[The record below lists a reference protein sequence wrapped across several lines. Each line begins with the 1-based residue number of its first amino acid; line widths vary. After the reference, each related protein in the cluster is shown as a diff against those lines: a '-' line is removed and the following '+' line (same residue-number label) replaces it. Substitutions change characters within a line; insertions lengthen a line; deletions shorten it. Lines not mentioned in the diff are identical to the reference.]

1 MIPNPRRINPSVSPA
16 RFARAQRRV
25 MWLMQGGAGAG
36 QADRLGAEPEPEME
50 PEEEEEDQE
59 VTPPQREPTVETT
72 PAPPVTTL
80 PPR

>member
-1 MIPNPRRINPSVSPA
+1 
-16 RFARAQRRV
+16 
-25 MWLMQGGAGAG
+25 MQGGAGAG

-50 PEEEEEDQE
+50 PEEEEENQE